1 MREFPPFR
9 LDSANQ
15 CLWRRRA
22 NSTDERILLT
32 PKAYAV
38 LLYLVERAGRLVT
51 QDELLEAVWPETFVQ
66 PEVLK
71 YQIADIRAALG
82 DSAKKPSF
90 IETLSRRGYRFIAA
104 VRQEQAAP
112 GAAAAQ
118 AGFRFVGRERE
129 SAALRQALSRAL
141 QG

>member
-66 PEVLK
+66 PEVIK
-71 YQIADIRAALG
+71 YQIADIRSALG

-90 IETLSRRGYRFIAA
+90 IETVPRRGYRFIAA
-104 VRQEQAAP
+104 VREDGSSLPASGSRLA
-112 GAAAAQ
+112 
-118 AGFRFVGRERE
+118 GRERE
-129 SAALRQALSRAL
+129 LACLRQCFRR
-141 QG
+141 